1 MRDEATIATDA
12 SAVGTAA
19 AYGGVIRDLAGHTRE
34 VRGQIPRT
42 ALQEVTAA
50 IAALQ
55 QLALPPDL
63 HAVLHVDA
71 QDEELRAVLCVTH
84 PGVTVVR
91 IPRNSSPLHQRAH
104 ELATQALRELPP
116 STRTPTRDGPSI
128 AAYAVRGV
136 DSPAPA
142 YAVAFWIN
150 GEIQVVSGT
159 VEPQETRA
167 LTSYLLK
174 AKAQEGVPTG
184 FKVIESG
191 YAVLRNNQASWGVTG
206 RELAQLRSAAAAG
219 LSEF

>member
-19 AYGGVIRDLAGHTRE
+19 AYGGVMRDHAGYTRE
-34 VRGQIPRT
+34 VSGQIPRT

-50 IAALQ
+50 LAALQ
-55 QLALPPDL
+55 QLDLPFGVR
-63 HAVLHVDA
+63 AVLHVDA

-84 PGVTVVR
+84 PNVTVVR

-104 ELATQALRELPP
+104 ELATQALRDLPP
-116 STRTPTRDGPSI
+116 RTRIPLQDGPRI
-128 AAYAVRGV
+128 AAYAVKGV
-136 DSPAPA
+136 DTPAPA
-142 YAVAFWIN
+142 YAVSFWMN

-167 LTSYLLK
+167 LTSHLLK
-174 AKAQEGVPTG
+174 AKAQEGVPAG
-184 FKVIESG
+184 FKVIEAG

-219 LSEF
+219 LSNF